1 MLVVDTR
8 LRDNALIFVFMAC
21 AGKPNICGGFKVAN
35 HKSAIKRHRQSVER
49 AGRNRA
55 VRTRVKNAIKQVRAA
70 ITGSDK
76 AQAGEALVAAT
87 SVLSK
92 AASKGA
98 GDQTWVKPLI
108 AAARRPAPR
117 NSTS

>member
-1 MLVVDTR
+1 M
-8 LRDNALIFVFMAC
+8 
-21 AGKPNICGGFKVAN
+21 AN

-55 VRTRVKNAIKQVRAA
+55 ARTRVKNAIKQVRTA

-92 AASKGA
+92 AAGKGA
-98 GDQTWVKPLI
+98 MHWKK
-108 AAARRPAPR
+108 AARKISRLAR
-117 NSTS
+117 AVNSIEAQ

>member
-1 MLVVDTR
+1 
-8 LRDNALIFVFMAC
+8 MAC
-21 AGKPNICGGFKVAN
+21 RCKPNIVEDTVAN

-92 AASKGA
+92 AAGKGA
-98 GDQTWVKPLI
+98 MHWKK
-108 AAARRPAPR
+108 AARKISRLAR
-117 NSTS
+117 AVNSIEAQ

>member
-1 MLVVDTR
+1 M
-8 LRDNALIFVFMAC
+8 
-21 AGKPNICGGFKVAN
+21 AN

-92 AASKGA
+92 AAGKGA
-98 GDQTWVKPLI
+98 MHWKK
-108 AAARRPAPR
+108 AARKISRLAR
-117 NSTS
+117 AVNGIEA

>member
-1 MLVVDTR
+1 
-8 LRDNALIFVFMAC
+8 
-21 AGKPNICGGFKVAN
+21 VAN

-92 AASKGA
+92 AAGKGA
-98 GDQTWVKPLI
+98 MHWKK
-108 AAARRPAPR
+108 AARKISRLAR
-117 NSTS
+117 AVNSIEAQ

>member
-1 MLVVDTR
+1 M
-8 LRDNALIFVFMAC
+8 
-21 AGKPNICGGFKVAN
+21 AN
-35 HKSAIKRHRQSVER
+35 HKSAIKRHRQSIER

-92 AASKGA
+92 AAGKGA
-98 GDQTWVKPLI
+98 MHWKK
-108 AAARRPAPR
+108 AARKISRLAR
-117 NSTS
+117 AVNSIEAQ

>member
-1 MLVVDTR
+1 M
-8 LRDNALIFVFMAC
+8 
-21 AGKPNICGGFKVAN
+21 AN

-92 AASKGA
+92 AAGKGA
-98 GDQTWVKPLI
+98 MHWKK
-108 AAARRPAPR
+108 AARKISRLAHAV
-117 NSTS
+117 NGINAQ